1 MHHIIITHHFHITIS
16 GLTTCILY
24 DNNKLDS
31 CVSSIAISS
40 GTSESRISQYGEVER
55 KVVGGGGGGGERE
68 RERED
73 TLCIAQR
80 GREVQGSV
88 LEDHLV
94 LWESSVLKLN

>member
-55 KVVGGGGGGGERE
+55 KVVGGGGRRERE
-68 RERED
+68 RERGY
-73 TLCIAQR
+73 TLYCSE
-80 GREVQGSV
+80 G
-88 LEDHLV
+88 
-94 LWESSVLKLN
+94 